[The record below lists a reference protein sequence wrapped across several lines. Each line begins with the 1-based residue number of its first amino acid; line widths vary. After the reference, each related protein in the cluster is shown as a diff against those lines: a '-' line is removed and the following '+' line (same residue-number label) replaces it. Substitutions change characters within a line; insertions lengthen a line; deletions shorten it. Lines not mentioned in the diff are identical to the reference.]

1 MAQPSE
7 LTLTGRQNLDVPPEP
22 TTPPE
27 AAPRIAQLNQQ
38 NEESNAQSI
47 GSLQQSSIIFQ
58 TGMAVE
64 KGLIALSN
72 LLPEFAQLAQQIIPQ
87 IRSGITSGL
96 SSSGGGSAA
105 QDGGASEQLPA
116 QAVSPLQQG

>member
-1 MAQPSE
+1 MARPTQ
-7 LTLTGRQNLDVPPEP
+7 LNTLGRTDLDVPPAP

-27 AAPRIAQLNQQ
+27 AAPRIAQLNSQ
-38 NEESNAQSI
+38 ESEGNAQSI
-47 GSLQQSSIIFQ
+47 GSLQQSAIIFQ

-87 IRSGITSGL
+87 IRSGITQGL
-96 SSSGGGSAA
+96 QGSGGSAA
-105 QDGGASEQLPA
+105 PGGATDELPA
-116 QAVSPLQQG
+116 QAVRPLQQG